1 MNFNSYRAIIPLVK
15 RPESESFLL
24 LDLLLEKIKEQ
35 VALARHL
42 VSLVP
47 VAALRWQP
55 PILTPATAQP
65 YCGQGQ
71 PANSTAELI
80 ESATAAASSNPAASP
95 LESPLESPDS
105 GLLRVGD
112 LLGHLLD
119 CAAGFCALL
128 YSINKDRLTHF
139 EKLRGR
145 PVNHFCGIEEAQSR
159 LAEYISHIEE
169 GFASLEDSD
178 LCKLIPTVFVPAGEP
193 VLTLLLGNL
202 EHLINHKYQLFIY
215 LRLLGVDVG
224 TNDLYRIRGAGPG
237 AS

>member
-1 MNFNSYRAIIPLVK
+1 VK

-24 LDLLLEKIKEQ
+24 PDLLLEKIKEQ

-47 VAALRWQP
+47 AAALEWRP
-55 PILTPATAQP
+55 PVSTPAADQP
-65 YCGQGQ
+65 YCAPGQ

-80 ESATAAASSNPAASP
+80 EPATAAASSNPAASHG
-95 LESPLESPDS
+95 S

-128 YSINKDRLTHF
+128 YSINKGRLSHF
-139 EKLRGR
+139 EKLRGL
-145 PVNHFCGIEEAQSR
+145 PVNHFCGIEEARSR

-169 GFASLEDSD
+169 GFASLEDPD
-178 LCKLIPTVFVPAGEP
+178 LRTLIPTVFVPAGEP

-224 TNDLYRIRGAGPG
+224 TKDLYRIRGARPG